1 MPQRAD
7 EAVLLKAYGWS
18 ESSRT
23 AILFTRESGRLAL
36 SDRGG
41 KRLSSKRGRLLP
53 FARMAISFY
62 QSERSAT
69 GTLTESEV
77 LEWFDLET
85 EGHLGRLAY
94 GSAATELIFLL
105 TPEQQPHPDLFGYL
119 INYLRLLVSTPKQ
132 GLPSLWLAF
141 FLRTLSMLGYHPS
154 LDYCAGCNRPRPK
167 VAEAAQQFAPLRG
180 GWICPTCQGPEEA
193 YIAIPSAGLD
203 TLSQLQRSSL
213 GEATSIR
220 LKYRNAAL
228 MVDLLTQFLAC
239 QADIRSELKSLE
251 FLEKLRQTAL
261 RPE

>member
-7 EAVLLKAYGWS
+7 EAILLKAFGWS

-23 AILFTRESGRLAL
+23 AILFSRQSGRLAL

-53 FARMAISFY
+53 FARLAVSFY

-69 GTLTESEV
+69 GSLSESEV

-105 TPEQQPHPDLFGYL
+105 TPEQQPHPELYGYL

-132 GLPSLWLAF
+132 GLPSLWIAF
-141 FLRTLSMLGYHPS
+141 FLRTLSTLGYHPS
-154 LDYCAGCNRPRPK
+154 LDYCAGCNQPRPK
-167 VAEAAQQFAPLRG
+167 GAEENQSFAPLRG
-180 GWICPTCQGPEEA
+180 GWVCPTCQGPEEA
-193 YIAIPSAGLD
+193 YIIVPSAALD
-203 TLSQLQRSSL
+203 MLSQLQRSSL
-213 GEATSIR
+213 GEASTVR
-220 LKYRNAAL
+220 LKYREAAL
-228 MVDLLTQFLAC
+228 MVELLTKFLAC

-261 RPE
+261 RPD